1 MSRANRHDFVVSGGR
16 NVKSLH
22 KQVAWISGASGGIG
36 SAIAI
41 RLAELGAKVAVCYQQ
56 SSERA
61 EEIVNQC
68 QKIGGIAR
76 RYQLDVKSAD
86 SVKDCYQ
93 EICWTLDQPTILI
106 HAAGGTQVGLFQDM
120 KKEQYDE
127 IMDTHV
133 RGAVHMIQ
141 TSMPEM
147 IRQRQGRIILLSSI
161 WGETGGAGE
170 VLYSAAKGAI
180 QGLTKAL
187 AKELALSNITVNAV
201 APGAIETQLLSK
213 QLTEEERTEL
223 ALEIPMGR
231 LGTPQEIA
239 RIVSHLCEPES
250 GYLTGQVI
258 HVNGGWYT

>member
-1 MSRANRHDFVVSGGR
+1 M
-16 NVKSLH
+16 KSLH
-22 KQVAWISGASGGIG
+22 GQVAWISGASGGIG

-41 RLAELGAKVAVCYQQ
+41 RLAKLGAKVAVCYQHALEQ
-56 SSERA
+56 A
-61 EEIVNQC
+61 EKVVGQC
-68 QKIGGIAR
+68 KELDGIADK
-76 RYQLDVKSAD
+76 YQLDVKQAD

-93 EICWTLDQPTILI
+93 QVCWTLGKPTIVI

-120 KKEQYDE
+120 TTDQYDE

-141 TSMPEM
+141 ASIPEM

-170 VLYSAAKGAI
+170 VFYSAAKGAI

-187 AKELALSNITVNAV
+187 AKELALSHITVNAV

-213 QLTEEERTEL
+213 QLTEEERAEL
-223 ALEIPMGR
+223 ALEIPVGR
-231 LGTPQEIA
+231 LGTPQEVA
-239 RIVSHLCEPES
+239 LFVSHLCEPES

-258 HVNGGWYT
+258 HINGGWYT

>member
-1 MSRANRHDFVVSGGR
+1 M
-16 NVKSLH
+16 KSLQG
-22 KQVAWISGASGGIG
+22 QVAWISGASGGIG

-41 RLAELGAKVAVCYQQ
+41 RLAELGAKVAVCFQH

-61 EEIVNQC
+61 DEVVLKC
-68 QKIGGIAR
+68 QELGGIAKK
-76 RYQLDVKSAD
+76 YHLDVKRGG
-86 SVKDCYQ
+86 SVQDCYRQ
-93 EICWTLDQPTILI
+93 VCWTLGKPTVLI

-120 KKEQYDE
+120 TTEQYDE

-133 RGAVHMIQ
+133 RGAVHLIQ
-141 TSMPEM
+141 TSIPEM

-201 APGAIETQLLSK
+201 APGAIETQLLFD
-213 QLTEEERTEL
+213 QLTEEERVEL
-223 ALEIPMGR
+223 AADIPVGR
-231 LGTPQEIA
+231 LGTPQEVA
-239 RIVSHLCEPES
+239 SLVSHLCEPAS